1 MFKGTSKHPAGYF
14 DKTLEA
20 KGAIVNAAK
29 WKDYT
34 FDYVTLPKGEN
45 CENLNLALELHADM
59 MLDPILP
66 ENELGPEFDINDTT
80 VKEKRERHVVIEE
93 IRMREDQPWT
103 KVYNAANNAMYTKH
117 PYKRDVIGHAHTIAS
132 VPRDTIMEYYK
143 KHYTPNNMTT
153 IIVGDFDHN
162 EVLERVVREFDFRG
176 RENFENPEFEIDRP
190 AGETK
195 YIETKAQ
202 INTGFVIIGYLG
214 EAACAIRE
222 NIGLEMAS
230 IILGEGQSSRLFKNL
245 IERAQ
250 EPVFNLVSAD
260 FYNFRDGSNLFVQAN
275 FDASKKDEA
284 IELLKEEIRKVVED
298 GIDEKEF
305 EKAKKRLKVNFA
317 EEAETVSDI
326 GETIGYYMT
335 VCNNLELVEEY
346 LEELEK
352 FSIDD
357 FKEIVK
363 KYLPVKNAV
372 ISVLM
377 PE

>member
-1 MFKGTSKHPAGYF
+1 
-14 DKTLEA
+14 
-20 KGAIVNAAK
+20 
-29 WKDYT
+29 
-34 FDYVTLPKGEN
+34 
-45 CENLNLALELHADM
+45 
-59 MLDPILP
+59 
-66 ENELGPEFDINDTT
+66 
-80 VKEKRERHVVIEE
+80 
-93 IRMREDQPWT
+93 
-103 KVYNAANNAMYTKH
+103 MYTKH

-222 NIGLEMAS
+222 NIGLEMAA